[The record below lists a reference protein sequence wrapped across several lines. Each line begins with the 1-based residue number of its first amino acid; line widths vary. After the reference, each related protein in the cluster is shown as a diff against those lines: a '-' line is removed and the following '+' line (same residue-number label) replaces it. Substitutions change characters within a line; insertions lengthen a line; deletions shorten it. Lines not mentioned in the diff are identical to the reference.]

1 MTESRSPAAPEKS
14 RQSQDA
20 ASLDRRSSFLLALGD
35 RLRNI
40 VAARAI
46 TDATA
51 EALGKHMGVTRVVY
65 ADIDE
70 SGTYAN
76 VWSDW
81 TDGTVP
87 SIVGRHHLESFGPA
101 LVQSWRDGKLWRVD
115 DVE

>member
-1 MTESRSPAAPEKS
+1 MTESRSPAARERS
-14 RQSQDA
+14 RQPREPVTQ
-20 ASLDRRSSFLLALGD
+20 DRRPSFLLALGD

-40 VAARAI
+40 VEARAI

-51 EALGKHMGVTRVVY
+51 EALGQYLGATRVVY

-70 SGTYAN
+70 STRYAN

-87 SIVGRHHLESFGPA
+87 SIVGRHDLDTFG
-101 LVQSWRDGKLWRVD
+101 
-115 DVE
+115 